1 MQKIPITRTGYRNLL
16 KELVYLW
23 RVRRP
28 QVLEELHDARLFG
41 IRSDNQQYLLAR
53 EMLAVL
59 QKKIQDLEQK
69 LADCEVVVGRKFYC
83 KQVVFGTITVI
94 QNLDTGERHQY
105 QIVGPYESDVTHGKL
120 SIHSPVGRGLL
131 DHHEGDEVSILTPSG
146 RRIYRIISI
155 QA

>member
-1 MQKIPITRTGYRNLL
+1 MQKIPITRSGYRNLL
-16 KELVYLW
+16 KELVYLR

-28 QVLEELHDARLFG
+28 QALEELHDARLFG

-69 LADCEVVVGRKFYC
+69 LANCEVVVGRKFYC
-83 KQVVFGTITVI
+83 KQIAFGTVALI

-105 QIVGPYESDVTHGKL
+105 QIVGPYESDVTNGKL

-131 DHHEGDEVSILTPSG
+131 DHHEGDEVSVFTPSG
-146 RRIYRIISI
+146 MRIYRIISI